1 MSLIDSKLLL
11 LRLYPFINIHYYF
24 QRCSN
29 LENLNFDWILLGSAT
44 GKSPIALPEKFEQLL
59 VKIEYGNSV
68 FCLYALKDWL
78 TETSKAFRAGYGMSE
93 NTYNIYTGVN
103 ITITTVMLEAWR
115 QGSVD
120 NSASTAV
127 TVYYR

>member
-1 MSLIDSKLLL
+1 MRQKV
-11 LRLYPFINIHYYF
+11 YY
-24 QRCSN
+24 SN

-59 VKIEYGNSV
+59 VKIEYGNGV
-68 FCLYALKDWL
+68 FCVYALKNWL
-78 TETSKAFRAGYGMSE
+78 TETNKAFRAGYGMSE

-103 ITITTVMLEAWR
+103 ITITTVTLEAWR
-115 QGSVD
+115 QGNVD
-120 NSASTAV
+120 NSASTVV

>member
-1 MSLIDSKLLL
+1 
-11 LRLYPFINIHYYF
+11 LYPFINIHYYF

>member
-1 MSLIDSKLLL
+1 MQVTIHFLLIT
-11 LRLYPFINIHYYF
+11 N
-24 QRCSN
+24 SN

-59 VKIEYGNSV
+59 VKIEYGNSA

-78 TETSKAFRAGYGMSE
+78 TETNKAFRTGYGMSE

-103 ITITTVMLEAWR
+103 ITITTVTLEAWR

-120 NSASTAV
+120 NSASTVV
-127 TVYYR
+127 TVYYK